1 MIQHPFV
8 KFVRLFHSQ
17 SSTLYGSTV
26 KLHNDQYVSCVIN
39 EIIPYN
45 YSRYSMQLIILYA
58 FMLMCH
64 LLFHTNSH
72 HQQLLYLRLYL
83 LAS

>member
-8 KFVRLFHSQ
+8 KFIRLFHSQ
-17 SSTLYGSTV
+17 ISTLYGSTV
-26 KLHNDQYVSCVIN
+26 KLHNDQYASCVIN
-39 EIIPYN
+39 EIIPYK

-64 LLFHTNSH
+64 LFHTNSH
-72 HQQLLYLRLYL
+72 YQQLLYLHLYL

>member
-17 SSTLYGSTV
+17 SSMLYSSTV
-26 KLHNDQYVSCVIN
+26 KLHNDQYASCVIN

-64 LLFHTNSH
+64 LMILH
-72 HQQLLYLRLYL
+72 
-83 LAS
+83 